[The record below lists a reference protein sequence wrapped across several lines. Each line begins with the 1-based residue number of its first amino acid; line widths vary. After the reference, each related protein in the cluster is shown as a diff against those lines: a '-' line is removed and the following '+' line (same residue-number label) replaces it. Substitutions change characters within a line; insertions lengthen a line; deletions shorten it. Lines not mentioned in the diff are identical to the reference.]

1 MLAQLLPVEIF
12 AFMLVFSR
20 VGSALMLLPGIGE
33 AYVYPRVRLALA
45 LALSLV
51 IYPLVRDV
59 LPPPPAQPWLLFLI
73 IGGEVLHGVFIGA
86 VTRFLIMSLHVAGT
100 VVAFLSS
107 LAMAQTMDPNQG
119 VQGALVSAFFS
130 IIGITLIFV
139 SGLHMV
145 MIAALYDSYTLFP
158 VGTPPPAKDFA
169 DLAVRLFARSFE
181 IGLRMAAPFVIY
193 ALIFYIG
200 VGLLQRLNPQ
210 IQIFFIAMP
219 AQLGIAFF
227 ILMSVLSAL
236 FMVFLN
242 HFESSTV
249 HLLLAR

>member
-1 MLAQLLPVEIF
+1 MLAQVVPVEIF
-12 AFMLVFSR
+12 AFLLVFTR
-20 VGSALMLLPGIGE
+20 IGSAVMLLPGIGE
-33 AYVYPRVRLALA
+33 LYVPARVRLALA
-45 LALSLV
+45 LALALV
-51 IYPLVRDV
+51 IYPLVRDTLPG
-59 LPPPPAQPWLLFLI
+59 LPPQPASLVLLL
-73 IGGEVLHGVFIGA
+73 GGEVLHGVFIGA
-86 VTRFLIMSLHVAGT
+86 VTRFLISSLHVAGT
-100 VVAFLSS
+100 VVAFVSS

-130 IIGITLIFV
+130 ILGITLIFV

-158 VGTPPPAKDFA
+158 VGTPPPAEDFSN
-169 DLAVRLFARSFE
+169 LAVRLFASSFE
-181 IGLRMAAPFVIY
+181 IGLRMAAPFLLY

-200 VGLLQRLNPQ
+200 IGLLQRLNPQ

-227 ILMSVLSAL
+227 VLMTVLSAV

-242 HFESSTV
+242 HFESGTV
-249 HLLLAR
+249 PLLLAR

>member
-1 MLAQLLPVEIF
+1 MLAQVVPVEIF
-12 AFMLVFSR
+12 AFLLVFSR
-20 VGSALMLLPGIGE
+20 IGAAVMLLPGIGE
-33 AYVYPRVRLALA
+33 SYVYPRVRLALA
-45 LALSLV
+45 LALTLV
-51 IYPLVRDV
+51 IYPLVRDT
-59 LPPPPAQPWLLFLI
+59 LPPAPLQTFGLFTL
-73 IGGEVLHGVFIGA
+73 IGGEVAHGIFIGA
-86 VTRFLIMSLHVAGT
+86 VTRLLISTLHVAGT

-169 DLAVRLFARSFE
+169 ELAVKIFARSFE
-181 IGLRMAAPFVIY
+181 IGVRMAAPFVIY
-193 ALIFYIG
+193 GLTFYIG
-200 VGLLQRLNPQ
+200 LGLMQRLNPQ
-210 IQIFFIAMP
+210 VQIFFIAMP
-219 AQLGIAFF
+219 AQLGLAFF
-227 ILMSVLSAL
+227 VLTVVLSAM

-242 HFESSTV
+242 HFESSAV
-249 HLLLAR
+249 HLLLTR